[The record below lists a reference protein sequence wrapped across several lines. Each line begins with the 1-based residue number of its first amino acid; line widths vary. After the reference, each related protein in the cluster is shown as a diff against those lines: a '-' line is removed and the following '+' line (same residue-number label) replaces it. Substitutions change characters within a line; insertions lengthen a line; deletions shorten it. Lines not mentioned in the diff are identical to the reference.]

1 MKESVKAKRIKRHQ
15 RRSKQQ
21 SKLNLVSLMD
31 IFTILVFFLMVN
43 STSDVQVLNQNEDI
57 VLPISNAKKIPED
70 ALAIAIT
77 SAEVLVAGRAVVR
90 LSEVTQLTIDIV
102 PKLKE
107 ELEYR
112 ASKTNPEFQEDERT
126 VIIMADRG
134 LRYDVLKKIMA
145 TCVDAG
151 YRLISLAVRSKNN
164 S

>member
-57 VLPISNAKKIPED
+57 VLPVSKAEKIPED
-70 ALAIAIT
+70 ALAIAVT
-77 SAEVLVAGRAVVR
+77 SAEVLVAGRAVVN
-90 LSEVTQLTIDIV
+90 LSEVTQLSGDIV
-102 PKLKE
+102 PNLKE
-107 ELEYR
+107 ELEYQ
-112 ASKTNPEFQEDERT
+112 ASKTTLEFEGDERT
-126 VIIMADRG
+126 VIIMADRD
-134 LRYDVLKKIMA
+134 LQYDVLKKIMA
-145 TCVDAG
+145 TSMEAG

>member
-1 MKESVKAKRIKRHQ
+1 
-15 RRSKQQ
+15 
-21 SKLNLVSLMD
+21 MD

-90 LSEVTQLTIDIV
+90 LSEVTQLTVDIV
-102 PKLKE
+102 PNLKE
-107 ELEYR
+107 ELEYQ
-112 ASKTNPEFQEDERT
+112 ASKTTPEFYEDERT

-151 YRLISLAVRSKNN
+151 YRLISLAVRSDAA
-164 S
+164 SS